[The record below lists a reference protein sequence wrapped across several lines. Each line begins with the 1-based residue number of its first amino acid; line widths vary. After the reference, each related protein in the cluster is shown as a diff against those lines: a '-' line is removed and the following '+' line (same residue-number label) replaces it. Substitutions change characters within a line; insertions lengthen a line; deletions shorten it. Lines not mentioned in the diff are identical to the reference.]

1 MHQLERTLRTD
12 LGREVEMH
20 KKNRDEVMGKIQ
32 ESKNSLADLKKKSS
46 LITVQSSSAADKNG
60 GGAEQEVNIEE
71 ILNDLRDDI
80 MTVYRE
86 YKKNDI
92 DLNAKQTID
101 ILTVSFINHYFLT
114 VLSTP

>member
-1 MHQLERTLRTD
+1 
-12 LGREVEMH
+12 
-20 KKNRDEVMGKIQ
+20 
-32 ESKNSLADLKKKSS
+32 
-46 LITVQSSSAADKNG
+46 VQASAAGDKNA
-60 GGAEQEVNIEE
+60 GAEQEVNIEE

-101 ILTVSFINHYFLT
+101 ILTVSFKIHQ
-114 VLSTP
+114 LSSYI